1 MNLNKSAII
10 DRAVLFNSAES
21 RRDNTH
27 YGSDLVWKAT
37 RGMFRHERS
46 EDAESVSLVPT
57 DQQEMGSII
66 AKSYH
71 SGQAGHN
78 GGGGRLRGVGKRQT
92 SKDLISGVE
101 DLKIRGVEDL
111 MAELVLEHPE
121 WRCKGGN
128 ESGVSGKKNHNLP
141 KCLFQDLPL
150 ALAKKRG
157 ILG

>member
-27 YGSDLVWKAT
+27 DGSDLVWKAT

-46 EDAESVSLVPT
+46 EDAESVSLVAT

-71 SGQAGHN
+71 SGQGGHN

-92 SKDLISGVE
+92 SKDLISGMEDLKIRGVE
-101 DLKIRGVEDL
+101 DLKIRGVEDI

-128 ESGVSGKKNHNLP
+128 ESGVSGKKES
-141 KCLFQDLPL
+141 
-150 ALAKKRG
+150 
-157 ILG
+157 